1 MTSYEF
7 YDARGQLMALVFSGA
22 VAFLLYTTLSNS
34 GEFVRVEEK
43 CHDSVLSL

>member
-22 VAFLLYTTLSNS
+22 VAFMLYTTLANS
-34 GEFVRVEEK
+34 GDYVRVEEK
-43 CHDSVLSL
+43 HHDS